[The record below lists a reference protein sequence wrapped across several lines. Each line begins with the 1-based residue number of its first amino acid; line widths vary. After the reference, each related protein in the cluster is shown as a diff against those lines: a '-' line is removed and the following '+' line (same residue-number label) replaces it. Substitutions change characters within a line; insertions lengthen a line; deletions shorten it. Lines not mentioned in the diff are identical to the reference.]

1 MKTTLLLALLL
12 STPLVSAEDDANHAD
27 KFTHTY
33 HVSGGGANKALLMR
47 VFGAVKKIEE
57 AKQAGGARTYT
68 VRQRISPIEFL
79 VNSGGEKDYWFIAL
93 EGQKWDNRDQIRA
106 DTELTDATKTF
117 LNESGETI
125 TVRVLKQVK
134 SKPPP
139 EFTKEEFVQRLKD
152 GKTWILQGFEER
164 KCEDCG
170 GDGRVD
176 QETGTEDCHECLE
189 GTVSIDYV
197 VEW

>member
-1 MKTTLLLALLL
+1 MKATLLLVLLL
-12 STPLVSAEDDANHAD
+12 SAPLAYPADEANPAD
-27 KFTHTY
+27 KLTRVY
-33 HVSGGGANKALLMR
+33 HVSGGGSDKALLMR
-47 VFGAVKKIEE
+47 VFGAVKKLEE
-57 AKQAGGARTYT
+57 AKRAGGARTYT

-117 LNESGETI
+117 RDENGETI

-152 GKTWILQGFEER
+152 GKTWVLTGFEER
-164 KCEDCG
+164 KCEQCG

-176 QETGTEDCHECLE
+176 RDSGAEDCHECLD
-189 GTVSIDYV
+189 GMASIDYAV
-197 VEW
+197 VW